1 MTDTVV
7 IAIIGVIGTLL
18 GSGLGMFGN
27 KVLENSRARNERQL
41 YIGRARFNR
50 EFDMY
55 QDLCEKHL
63 TMVYDIGT
71 AVMITRGSS
80 LPEGV
85 ETNHDFV
92 MLSAQH
98 IDDADMQ
105 NKRCAPFISKEIFE
119 KYKELGKSA
128 YSAISLFDLWCRFD
142 ETGARCIKYNQKDY
156 TKDNARIELEEK
168 QKELSHCSDLI
179 LEKIRNHLN
188 AEGRE

>member
-85 ETNHDFV
+85 ETNRDFV

-98 IDDADMQ
+98 MIVGS
-105 NKRCAPFISKEIFE
+105 RFAPT
-119 KYKELGKSA
+119 A
-128 YSAISLFDLWCRFD
+128 A
-142 ETGARCIKYNQKDY
+142 
-156 TKDNARIELEEK
+156 
-168 QKELSHCSDLI
+168 
-179 LEKIRNHLN
+179 
-188 AEGRE
+188 